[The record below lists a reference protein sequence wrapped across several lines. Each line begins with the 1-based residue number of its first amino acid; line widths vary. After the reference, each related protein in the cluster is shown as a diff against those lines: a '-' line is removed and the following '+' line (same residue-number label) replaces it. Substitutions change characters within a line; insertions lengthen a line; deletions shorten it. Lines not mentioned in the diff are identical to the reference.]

1 MLSKKSGLDVLI
13 ATAIERAR
21 AENRRVL
28 VSLTEK
34 IDELD
39 ALAALESLSVAPVV
53 QELPGSGMIYWERP
67 ADDFSMAGL
76 GAAWTFEHGGS
87 DRFANTE
94 AEWRSLLEGAIVE
107 PPVSSTGTGP
117 VIMGGFSFDPA
128 GPRTSEWNALGSSHL
143 VIPALLITSKSG
155 ESWVTMNVVLSP
167 GGNTHLDP
175 AALGSAAESVS
186 AVSGQ
191 SPIDIAAA
199 APIELSIES
208 LSTRGE
214 WQEMVRTAVTE
225 IRSGDL
231 SKVVVARAVRVSAP
245 DTIDVFALLRHLRSI
260 HRESF
265 VFGVWQSDSAFVGAS
280 PERLVRVTGSEV
292 EASSL
297 AGTIERGATPSEDAD
312 NAHLLRESTKDLA
325 EHVAVRDELI
335 SALSERCDDVRAADT
350 PSLLTLPNVHHLHT
364 PIRARLRSGDSLLS
378 LVGALHPTPAVG
390 GLPRD
395 VALEFIEDHEGL
407 DRGWYA
413 APVGWIGGQSGEF
426 AVALRSA
433 LVDGNHAV
441 LYAGCGI
448 VAESDPDLEYAESN
462 LKLKAMLSAIAASAS
477 ASPDH
482 AAATAALEHS
492 S

>member
-1 MLSKKSGLDVLI
+1 
-13 ATAIERAR
+13 
-21 AENRRVL
+21 
-28 VSLTEK
+28 
-34 IDELD
+34 
-39 ALAALESLSVAPVV
+39 
-53 QELPGSGMIYWERP
+53 
-67 ADDFSMAGL
+67 
-76 GAAWTFEHGGS
+76 
-87 DRFANTE
+87 
-94 AEWRSLLEGAIVE
+94 
-107 PPVSSTGTGP
+107 
-117 VIMGGFSFDPA
+117 
-128 GPRTSEWNALGSSHL
+128 
-143 VIPALLITSKSG
+143 
-155 ESWVTMNVVLSP
+155 
-167 GGNTHLDP
+167 
-175 AALGSAAESVS
+175 
-186 AVSGQ
+186 
-191 SPIDIAAA
+191 
-199 APIELSIES
+199 
-208 LSTRGE
+208 
-214 WQEMVRTAVTE
+214 MVRTAVTE

-297 AGTIERGATPSEDAD
+297 AGTIERGATPSADAD

-364 PIRARLRSGDSLLS
+364 PIRARLRNGDSLLS